1 MNFLKLSREL
11 RERGLEIFSINDVI
25 KITGESN
32 ETVRM
37 FLTRHVKNNNIF
49 KIKRG
54 YYSLNKI
61 ENKFKLAKVV
71 EDAYIS
77 LNSALEYYQT
87 TTQRFRDLD
96 LISNKRIRNM
106 NAGEIELNVH
116 KVEDKMF
123 FGYEKTDVGD
133 TTVFISNSEK
143 TLIDC
148 IYFSD
153 IVYLGEIKKFIEV
166 MKNKLDLE
174 KIKRYLKKIN
184 NLSLNKRTGYLLEL
198 CGLDI
203 GKMKINNKYTRLNK
217 NLEKKG
223 ELNKKWKMIVNE
235 RL

>member
-1 MNFLKLSREL
+1 M
-11 RERGLEIFSINDVI
+11 
-25 KITGESN
+25 
-32 ETVRM
+32 
-37 FLTRHVKNNNIF
+37 
-49 KIKRG
+49 
-54 YYSLNKI
+54 
-61 ENKFKLAKVV
+61 
-71 EDAYIS
+71 
-77 LNSALEYYQT
+77 
-87 TTQRFRDLD
+87 
-96 LISNKRIRNM
+96 ISNKRIRNM

-174 KIKRYLKKIN
+174 KIKRYLRKIY

-198 CGLDI
+198 CGLDT
-203 GKMKINNKYTRLNK
+203 GKIKINNKYTRLNK

-223 ELNKKWKMIVNE
+223 ELNKKWKIIVNE